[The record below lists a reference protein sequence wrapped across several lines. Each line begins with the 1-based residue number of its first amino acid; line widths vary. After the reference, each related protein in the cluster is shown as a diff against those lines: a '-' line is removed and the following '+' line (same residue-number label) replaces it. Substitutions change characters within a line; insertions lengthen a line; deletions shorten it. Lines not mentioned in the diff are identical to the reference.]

1 MARRSPRLLAARGK
15 RPIALESFVELAAR
29 VAGAIVLDA
38 LAFMVWNVGT
48 RTPLALLADM
58 RRGLS
63 DRRVLGIGIVSTIVG
78 FVFIMAATVVLFPTI
93 ANPVRDLS
101 VFELLTFLVALL
113 VEVLVG
119 DDVRR
124 LVGIGRPPAT

>member
-1 MARRSPRLLAARGK
+1 
-15 RPIALESFVELAAR
+15 
-29 VAGAIVLDA
+29 
-38 LAFMVWNVGT
+38 MVWNVGT